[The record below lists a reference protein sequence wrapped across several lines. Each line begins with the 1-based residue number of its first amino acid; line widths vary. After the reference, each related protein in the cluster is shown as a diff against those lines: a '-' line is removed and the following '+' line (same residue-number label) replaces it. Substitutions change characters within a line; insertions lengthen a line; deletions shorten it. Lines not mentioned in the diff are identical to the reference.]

1 MSLDSTAWDL
11 ARDEGRAEPH
21 VEKTEGRRILE
32 QESEEVTFFEDA
44 FAIGISQRAGKWFT
58 MTATSP
64 HPKTYTF
71 SVTGQGSC
79 SYKPTATFVE
89 GGKTFLYIGIKSP
102 HGEAT
107 GTAYFDDVY
116 VLR

>member
-58 MTATSP
+58 MTAT
-64 HPKTYTF
+64 
-71 SVTGQGSC
+71 
-79 SYKPTATFVE
+79 FVE
-89 GGKTFLYIGIKSP
+89 GGKTFLYIGIRSP
-102 HGEAT
+102 HGEAA